1 MVIKIGGSAAES
13 PQIRRGLAR
22 QIALLCRSGHEVV
35 VVHGGG
41 RLLSQT
47 LERLGLGVEFRDGL
61 RVTNSQT
68 RDVALMVLAGIANK
82 QWVAA
87 FQSQKQAAVGICG
100 GDAGMVSIRPVKQQG
115 KAAGKSLGFVG
126 RPKKVDTAILE
137 IAFRERL
144 LPVVASVA
152 LGPGGEYYN
161 VNADDFAAALA
172 AALRAHR
179 LLFLTE
185 SGGVLDSQKQILP
198 ILNVKDIPRL
208 IQDGTVRDGM
218 IPKLRSCARILA
230 GKVREID
237 ILSPAASD
245 GLLRI
250 VAGRKPGAK
259 NSPGTRVVKN

>member
-13 PQIRRGLAR
+13 PEIRKGLAK
-22 QIALLCRSGHEVV
+22 QIVKLCRSGHDVV

-41 RLLSQT
+41 KLLTQT
-47 LERLGLGVEFRDGL
+47 LERLGLGVEFQDGL
-61 RVTNSQT
+61 RVTDRQT

-87 FQSQKQAAVGICG
+87 FQSQKQAAIGICG
-100 GDAGMVSIRPVKQQG
+100 GDAGLVSIRPFKQRG
-115 KAAGKSLGFVG
+115 EAGGKSLGFVG
-126 RPKKVDTAILE
+126 LPNKVDTAILE
-137 IAFRERL
+137 LAFRERL

-152 LGPGGEYYN
+152 PGPGGEYYN

-172 AALRAHR
+172 AALRADR

-185 SGGVLDSQKQILP
+185 SGGVLDQEKRILP
-198 ILNVKDIPRL
+198 ILKVKDIPRL

-218 IPKLRSCARILA
+218 IPKLLSCARILDSEI
-230 GKVREID
+230 GEID
-237 ILSPAASD
+237 ILSPAVRD

-250 VAGRKPGAK
+250 VAGRQPVAK
-259 NSPGTRVVKN
+259 NSSGTRVVKN